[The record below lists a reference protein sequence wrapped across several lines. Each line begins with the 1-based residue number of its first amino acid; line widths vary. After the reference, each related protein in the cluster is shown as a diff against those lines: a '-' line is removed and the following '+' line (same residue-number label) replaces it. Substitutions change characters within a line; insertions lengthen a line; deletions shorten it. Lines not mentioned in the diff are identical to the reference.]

1 MTKHLLLVDDE
12 DEVRELLGEAMT
24 VAGYRVTGV
33 GTAAEALQ
41 LVKTDPPDLVI
52 TDLQLGETDGFYVIE
67 QVKATNPRIPI
78 LLLTGVIMNPAEIS
92 PEISKNIAGYIPKT
106 ASLEEIIQVVKR
118 QVG

>member
-1 MTKHLLLVDDE
+1 MTKHLLIVDDE
-12 DEVRELLGEAMT
+12 DEVRELVGEALS

-67 QVKATNPRIPI
+67 QVKALNPKIPVMM
-78 LLLTGVIMNPAEIS
+78 LTGVFMNPDEIP
-92 PEISKNIAGYIPKT
+92 PEISKNIVGYIPKT
-106 ASLEEIIQVVKR
+106 ASLEEILGKVKAR
-118 QVG
+118 IG